1 MHWVYD
7 GAPRLNNFLDGLRAV
22 QGGPEAGHTTVSGPS
37 YGSTAVGAASKAPGR
52 FAVDDV
58 VVAGSPGTLVGDAS
72 DLDVGK
78 NRVWAEVAGEGSLQ
92 LDLRGD
98 QHARDQ
104 GHGAGPLRAR
114 TSTRSTERGTG
125 RTRVCPVPPPG

>member
-1 MHWVYD
+1 MRSVWEMHWVYD

-37 YGSTAVGAASKAPGR
+37 YGSTAVGAASKAPGH

-72 DLDVGK
+72 DL
-78 NRVWAEVAGEGSLQ
+78 AS
-92 LDLRGD
+92 
-98 QHARDQ
+98 
-104 GHGAGPLRAR
+104 AR
-114 TSTRSTERGTG
+114 TACGPRSLAKAVSSSIYEVINMRATKATE
-125 RTRVCPVPPPG
+125 PGP